1 MMHKVKSYST
11 SSVARLTSL
20 RIVFA
25 IAAQLRSQIHQMDV
39 NTAYLNVPVTNENY
53 IRPPE
58 GSNTP
63 PGIDCFRLI

>member
-1 MMHKVKSYST
+1 MVISNCT
-11 SSVARLTSL
+11 IPVTRLPSL

>member
-1 MMHKVKSYST
+1 MVHMAKSNRT
-11 SSVARLTSL
+11 SPVTSLTSL

-25 IAAQLRSQIHQMDV
+25 IAAQLRSQIPQIDV
-39 NTAYLNVPVTNENY
+39 NSAYLNAPVTNDNY

-63 PGIDCFRLI
+63 QGIDCFRLI